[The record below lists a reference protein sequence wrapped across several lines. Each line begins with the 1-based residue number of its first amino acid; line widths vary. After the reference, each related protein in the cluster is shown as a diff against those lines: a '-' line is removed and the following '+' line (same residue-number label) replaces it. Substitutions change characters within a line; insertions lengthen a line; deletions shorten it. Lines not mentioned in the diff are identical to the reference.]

1 MPLSLDRGAE
11 EFQVLTAGPFVFFK
25 DKTTFFTGFVFFY
38 RGVSKSLFFR
48 ELSLPKLFVCEVF
61 P

>member
-25 DKTTFFTGFVFFY
+25 DKTTFFLLALYFSIGEYQRVYF
-38 RGVSKSLFFR
+38 SES
-48 ELSLPKLFVCEVF
+48 
-61 P
+61 